1 MTSNLS
7 PRIVDK
13 ALEEGETVDRQARI
27 ALLEKQLAKVRKDIV
42 EQERLEKRDALVK
55 SAYAKLKLQIGKTLT
70 SEEYDAIDGIYIFL
84 HGGCLDMV
92 RHLPSPTSKGE
103 DTKLLQDLDMAE
115 KMHELESLT
124 E

>member
-103 DTKLLQDLDMAE
+103 DTKLLKDLEMAE